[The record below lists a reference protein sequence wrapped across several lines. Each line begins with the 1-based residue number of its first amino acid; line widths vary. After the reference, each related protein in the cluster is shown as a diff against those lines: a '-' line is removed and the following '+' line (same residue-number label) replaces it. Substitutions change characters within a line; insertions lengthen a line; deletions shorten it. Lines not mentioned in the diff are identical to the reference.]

1 MSKRGFQ
8 TLLVSAIIAGSML
21 TACAQHTPKQTLPSA
36 SAPASAPATGVT
48 KAGKPGGVGVN
59 GNANDNAR
67 ASRSPG
73 PTTPNTLPTVPA
85 NPVTKAEKPGG
96 GEGGGEGGGG
106 EGGKGAEAPRGPT
119 LTNPGGLPPAPAIND
134 PALAQL
140 GEERMVRVA
149 GPKGQFSIL
158 FVDGWRQGP
167 GRGPNSILSTQK
179 KWYAEANVVS
189 ANGHTPE
196 QAARALEASRANS
209 ASGYHRLALQ
219 KGSVHGLP
227 AASLIYEYG
236 AGTNPVT
243 GKPLRFIASEIFIGG
258 GLAGKLG
265 HVTFVAPYAFY
276 GDLTEVFDKI
286 LVGFTWQKR

>member
-1 MSKRGFQ
+1 MKRGLLF
-8 TLLVSAIIAGSML
+8 LLVMAIIAGSML
-21 TACAQHTPKQTLPSA
+21 TACAQHTPKQTLSSG
-36 SAPASAPATGVT
+36 SAPASAPATEIT
-48 KAGKPGGVGVN
+48 KAGKPGGVGAN
-59 GNANDNAR
+59 GKPNNSANTSGS
-67 ASRSPG
+67 SR
-73 PTTPNTLPTVPA
+73 PTTPNTPPTVPA
-85 NPVTKAEKPGG
+85 NPVAKVEKP
-96 GEGGGEGGGG
+96 GGGEGGGG

-158 FVDGWRQGP
+158 FVDGWQQSP
-167 GRGPNSILSTQK
+167 GKAPNSIRSTQK

-196 QAARALEASRANS
+196 QAARALDASRANS

-243 GKPLRFIASEIFIGG
+243 GKPLRFIASEVFIGG
-258 GLAGKLG
+258 GPAGKLG

-286 LVGFTWQKR
+286 LAGFTWQKR